1 MTAGRLLREFGSLA
15 AVLAAPARRLLAAGG
30 CPRAAN
36 GLPAVRHAML
46 RSLESAL
53 DDKPLLSS
61 TEALLAY
68 LRSTLGPLA
77 AEAVHVLF
85 LDATLRLIRHEPMF
99 RGTISE
105 CPFYAREV
113 VRRGLELGAA
123 SLILVHN
130 HPSGDPTPSSDDR
143 RRTRDLIEAARLFDI
158 QVVDHLIITRTDCRS
173 MRAMGYL

>member
-1 MTAGRLLREFGSLA
+1 M
-15 AVLAAPARRLLAAGG
+15 LAAPARRLRTAGG
-30 CPRAAN
+30 CDRAAS
-36 GLPAVRHAML
+36 GLPVVRDAML
-46 RSLESAL
+46 HSLESAL
-53 DDKPLLSS
+53 GDRPLLGS

-68 LRSTLGPLA
+68 LRSDMGSLA
-77 AEAVHVLF
+77 AETVHALF
-85 LDATLRLIRHEPMF
+85 LDAGLRLIRHEPMF

-130 HPSGDPTPSSDDR
+130 HPSGDPTPSGDDLK
-143 RRTRDLIEAARLFDI
+143 RTRDLIEAARLFDI
-158 QVVDHLIITRTDCRS
+158 QVVDHLIIARTECRS

>member
-1 MTAGRLLREFGSLA
+1 M
-15 AVLAAPARRLLAAGG
+15 LAAPPRRLRAAGG
-30 CPRAAN
+30 CDRTAT
-36 GLPAVRHAML
+36 GLPAVHRAML
-46 RSLESAL
+46 RSLENEFS
-53 DDKPLLSS
+53 DRPLLSS

-68 LRSTLGPLA
+68 LRSDMGSLP

-85 LDATLRLIRHEPMF
+85 LDTGLGLIRNEPMF
-99 RGTISE
+99 HGTVGE

-130 HPSGDPTPSSDDR
+130 HPSGDPTPSGDDR
-143 RRTRDLIEAARLFDI
+143 KRTRDLIDAARLFDI
-158 QVVDHLIITRTDCRS
+158 QVLDHLIIARSECRS

>member
-1 MTAGRLLREFGSLA
+1 
-15 AVLAAPARRLLAAGG
+15 VLAAPARRLRAAGG
-30 CPRAAN
+30 CEYTVG
-36 GLPAVRHAML
+36 GLPTVRRAML

-53 DDKPLLSS
+53 DDQPLLAS

-68 LRSTLGPLA
+68 LRATLGSLA
-77 AEAVHVLF
+77 AEVVHILF
-85 LDATLRLIRHEPMF
+85 LDAGLRLIRHEPMF

-130 HPSGDPTPSSDDR
+130 HPSGDPTPSGDDLK
-143 RRTRDLIEAARLFDI
+143 RTRDLIEAARLFDI
-158 QVVDHLIITRTDCRS
+158 QVVDHLIIARTECRS